1 LRGRAPSSP
10 PPFRRLCSHQWGT
23 NRLLDTSQAGSV
35 SSAATPIR
43 LAMRRDKLSLS
54 LSLSLSASV
63 AMIYVLHAA
72 SPATLCLRQG
82 RMDSGG
88 PGPKPPTN
96 RGPPTKP
103 FIFYFS
109 LYDRCLR
116 DYTTHY
122 LVVAHCWS
130 LFYTIIFNFVTYYTV
145 SQKKQDAKLL
155 PITSPNINRFSKF
168 FYC

>member
-1 LRGRAPSSP
+1 LRGRKDTLARVFNIAGASAVVAPAVPTPLLP
-10 PPFRRLCSHQWGT
+10 PMGT

-54 LSLSLSASV
+54 LSLSASV
-63 AMIYVLHAA
+63 AMIYVLHA
-72 SPATLCLRQG
+72 ATLCLRQG

-145 SQKKQDAKLL
+145 SQKNK
-155 PITSPNINRFSKF
+155 TPNN
-168 FYC
+168 CP